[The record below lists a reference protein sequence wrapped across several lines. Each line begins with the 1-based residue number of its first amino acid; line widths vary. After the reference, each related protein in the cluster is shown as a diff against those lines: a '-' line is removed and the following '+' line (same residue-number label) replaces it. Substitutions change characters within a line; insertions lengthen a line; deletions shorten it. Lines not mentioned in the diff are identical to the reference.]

1 MSRRGLLALAGLI
14 AVAATG
20 CDGLR
25 YRSTTNAPGKITLAA
40 PPREN
45 GSPSLYVP
53 AEDPGEHELYVGPGV
68 VAGPGVGRVEVGE
81 DDVAVEVGLYLRLA
95 YAKKAKSHRRDDLPL
110 PATGW
115 ALNLG
120 WAPLQYAEHADI
132 GPVYAELERD
142 VVPRLGRPRP
152 RGLSGRR
159 QRRRAG
165 HRGVAAVRRA
175 RALHGRDRLRD
186 LRRAPDRAADR
197 DHLEPLSRYSSLRPS
212 ALGGSG
218 GGFGSVTP
226 TTSSS

>member
-14 AVAATG
+14 AVVATG

-95 YAKKAKSHRRDDLPL
+95 YAKKAKSHRRDDIPW
-110 PATGW
+110 PTTGW
-115 ALNLG
+115 VLNLG

-132 GPVYAELERD
+132 GPVHAELERAWFIGTIG
-142 VVPRLGRPRP
+142 LGPAIYP
-152 RGLSGRR
+152 DDGN
-159 QRRRAG
+159 AG
-165 HRGVAAVRRA
+165 VQATAAWKPYGV
-175 RALHGRDRLRD
+175 RLRYM
-186 LRRAPDRAADR
+186 AETGFEVFAAIQVE
-197 DHLEPLSRYSSLRPS
+197 LPTAITWSR
-212 ALGGSG
+212 
-218 GGFGSVTP
+218 
-226 TTSSS
+226 